1 MFVRFLIASQRRN
14 IKEKMRKNL
23 SAGKVKTISV
33 DTCHVHFMILIT
45 FHNSC
50 TFYDHCFIYS
60 VFLLSLN
67 ICKIVLPA
75 YFDIILHYRC
85 YLKTK
90 PCMMCISSKGKRQ
103 TMETSKTRHKIF
115 SKRMLKYF
123 LVLLS
128 NLSGILK
135 RKRLFFTKC
144 LSAGKFRRILFETC
158 HGNFVILIIF
168 YKLLHFS

>member
-14 IKEKMRKNL
+14 IKEKMRKIL

-103 TMETSKTRHKIF
+103 TMETSKSRHKIF

-123 LVLLS
+123 FS
-128 NLSGILK
+128 
-135 RKRLFFTKC
+135 
-144 LSAGKFRRILFETC
+144 
-158 HGNFVILIIF
+158 FVIESQRNTKKEKTIF
-168 YKLLHFS
+168 HKMFICRKIFKNFI